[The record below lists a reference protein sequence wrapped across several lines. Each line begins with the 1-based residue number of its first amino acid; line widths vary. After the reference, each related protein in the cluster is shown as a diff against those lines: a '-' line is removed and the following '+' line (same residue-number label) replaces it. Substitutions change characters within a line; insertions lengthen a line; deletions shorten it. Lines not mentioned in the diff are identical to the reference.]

1 MNGSNR
7 DVGLDNFNVGDGENK
22 ADLGDVNSGGRD
34 SNDDVGVDDIVWI
47 ITNSGTDDN
56 FGNGDSKFE
65 CGDDIN
71 GGDRD
76 NKDAGDVDDDGDVDS
91 PWLTLKLVMMLTVI
105 MAGAK
110 LIEVKIQLVIMVI
123 VILMVVSVMMMM
135 MMMMMM
141 MVILIMII
149 QW

>member
-1 MNGSNR
+1 MNGSNE

-22 ADLGDVNSGGRD
+22 ADLGDVHSGGCD
-34 SNDDVGVDDIVWI
+34 SNDDVGVDDIVWVN
-47 ITNSGTDDN
+47 TNGGTDDN

-71 GGDRD
+71 SGHGDD
-76 NKDAGDVDDDGDVDS
+76 KDDGDVDDDGDVGP
-91 PWLTLKLVMMLTVI
+91 PWLTLKLAMMLTVV

-123 VILMVVSVMMMM
+123 IILMMVSVMI
-135 MMMMMM
+135 MM